1 MPPFGSGKLRGRLS
15 VVVMNNRPLPKKPRK
30 PAYPKRSGKAGLPA
44 GALVHLGERKT
55 ERAIVTLFEYDAAGL
70 TETRFD
76 SPDACRGCMPGKQ
89 RFWLNV
95 HGLHEPEVM
104 GEIGRRFKLHPLV
117 LEDILNT
124 DQRPKIEDYGDYLF
138 IVARFFD
145 YDPATL
151 TVMGEQVSFVIGEN
165 FVLTFQERPT
175 GSFAP
180 VREWLR
186 QDKGR
191 IRQLGA
197 DYLAYALLDLLV
209 DRYFTVL
216 EQIGERTEQ
225 LEEDLM
231 THPDATQL
239 QTLHQLKRET
249 IVLRRAIWPLR
260 EVINTLLR
268 GENRFF
274 AAETRLYLRDIYD
287 HTVHLIESLEAIR
300 DLIAG
305 MLDIYLSSISNRV
318 NQEVRALT
326 VVAIIFM
333 PATLISGIFGMN
345 FRAMPLLDAP
355 AGFLYAIGMM
365 VCVVAILGIIF
376 WRRRWFD

>member
-1 MPPFGSGKLRGRLS
+1 MTSRNASK
-15 VVVMNNRPLPKKPRK
+15 NIRK
-30 PAYPKRSGKAGLPA
+30 TPHPKRSGKAGLPA
-44 GALVHLGERKT
+44 GTLVHLGERKT
-55 ERAIVTLFEYDAAGL
+55 EHAAITLIEYSPEGLSETHFESLAACQSCVPIYPKGPKL
-70 TETRFD
+70 
-76 SPDACRGCMPGKQ
+76 
-89 RFWLNV
+89 WLNV

-104 GEIGRRFKLHPLV
+104 SEIGRRFNLHPLV

-124 DQRPKIEDYGDYLF
+124 DQRPKIDDYGDYLF
-138 IVARFFD
+138 LVARFFN
-145 YDPATL
+145 YDAATL
-151 TVMGEQVSFVIGEN
+151 TVTTEQVSLVIGEH
-165 FVLTFQERPT
+165 FVLSFQERPT
-175 GSFAP
+175 GSFDP

-186 QDKGR
+186 HDKGR
-191 IRQLGA
+191 IRQLGT
-197 DYLAYALLDLLV
+197 DYLAYALLDTLV
-209 DRYFTVL
+209 DRYFSVL

-231 THPDATQL
+231 ARPDAAQL

-249 IVLRRAIWPLR
+249 LTLRRAIWPLR
-260 EVINTLLR
+260 EVINTLVR
-268 GENRFF
+268 NESRFF
-274 AAETRLYLRDIYD
+274 TAETQLYLRDIYD

-345 FRAMPLLDAP
+345 FKVMPLLDNP
-355 AGFLYAIGMM
+355 AGFLFAIGLM
-365 VCVVAILGIIF
+365 VGVASTLGAIF
-376 WRRRWFD
+376 WRRRWLS

>member
-1 MPPFGSGKLRGRLS
+1 MASKSKRTKP
-15 VVVMNNRPLPKKPRK
+15 VRPL
-30 PAYPKRSGKAGLPA
+30 RSGKTGLPA
-44 GALVHLGERKT
+44 GSLVHLGERKT
-55 ERAIVTLFEYDAAGL
+55 ERTAIHLVEYGTEDL
-70 TETRFD
+70 KETRFD
-76 SPDACRGCMPGKQ
+76 SLAECQACAPALPKL
-89 RFWLNV
+89 WLNV

-104 GEIGRRFKLHPLV
+104 SEIGRRFKLHPLV

-124 DQRPKIEDYGDYLF
+124 DQRPKIDDYGDYLF
-138 IVARFFD
+138 LVARFFD

-151 TVMGEQVSFVIGEN
+151 TVTSEQVSFVIGKD

-175 GSFAP
+175 GRFDP

-191 IRQLGA
+191 IRALGT
-197 DYLAYALLDLLV
+197 DYLAYALLDILV

-216 EQIGERTEQ
+216 EQIGERSED
-225 LEEDLM
+225 LEEELM
-231 THPDATQL
+231 ARPDAAL
-239 QTLHQLKRET
+239 LHTLHQLKRET
-249 IVLRRAIWPLR
+249 LTLRRAIWPLR
-260 EVINTLLR
+260 EVINTLVR
-268 GENRFF
+268 NEGRFF
-274 AAETRLYLRDIYD
+274 TAETQLYLRDIYD

-345 FRAMPLLDAP
+345 FKAMPLLDAGN
-355 AGFLYAIGMM
+355 GFFVALGLM
-365 VCVVAILGIIF
+365 VGVAATLGAIF
-376 WRRRWFD
+376 WRRRWIG

>member
-1 MPPFGSGKLRGRLS
+1 MPISHRTAPKI
-15 VVVMNNRPLPKKPRK
+15 NRKTSR
-30 PAYPKRSGKAGLPA
+30 PKRSGKAGLPA
-44 GALVHLGERKT
+44 GTLVHLGEQKIQHT
-55 ERAIVTLFEYDAAGL
+55 AIGLIEYGPDGL
-70 TETRFD
+70 TETHFANLA
-76 SPDACRGCMPGKQ
+76 ACQACTPTGPKL
-89 RFWLNV
+89 WLNV

-104 GEIGRRFKLHPLV
+104 QEIGRRFNLHPLV

-138 IVARFFD
+138 LVARFFN
-145 YDPATL
+145 YDAASLGTSS
-151 TVMGEQVSFVIGEN
+151 EQVSFVIGQN

-175 GSFAP
+175 GSFDP

-191 IRQLGA
+191 IRQLGV
-197 DYLAYALLDLLV
+197 DYLAYTLLDTLV
-209 DRYFTVL
+209 DRYFVVL
-216 EQIGERTEQ
+216 EQIGERCEE
-225 LEEDLM
+225 LEEGLIAK
-231 THPDATQL
+231 PDAAL
-239 QTLHQLKRET
+239 LSTLHQLKRET
-249 IVLRRAIWPLR
+249 LTLRRAIWPLR

-268 GENRFF
+268 NDSRFF
-274 AAETRLYLRDIYD
+274 TAETRLYLRDIYD

-326 VVAIIFM
+326 VVAIIIM

-345 FRAMPLLDAP
+345 FHTMPLLDHP
-355 AGFLYAIGMM
+355 AGFMFAIGLMIG
-365 VCVVAILGIIF
+365 VAATLGAIF
-376 WRRRWFD
+376 WRRRWLG

>member
-1 MPPFGSGKLRGRLS
+1 MS
-15 VVVMNNRPLPKKPRK
+15 NRPLPKKPRK
-30 PAYPKRSGKAGLPA
+30 PPYPKRSGKTGLPA

-55 ERAIVTLFEYDAAGL
+55 EHAAVSLIEYGPAGL

-76 SPDACRGCMPGKQ
+76 SLAACHACTPSGPKL
-89 RFWLNV
+89 WLNV

-104 GEIGRRFKLHPLV
+104 SEIGQRFKLHPLV

-124 DQRPKIEDYGDYLF
+124 DQRPKIEEYGDYLF
-138 IVARFFD
+138 LVARFFD
-145 YDPATL
+145 YDAATL
-151 TVMGEQVSFVIGEN
+151 NVTSEQVSFVIGRN

-175 GSFAP
+175 GSFDP
-180 VREWLR
+180 VRAWLR

-191 IRQLGA
+191 IRQLGI

-231 THPDATQL
+231 AHPDSTQL
-239 QTLHQLKRET
+239 QTLHHLKRET
-249 IVLRRAIWPLR
+249 LTLRRAIWPLR
-260 EVINTLLR
+260 EMLNTLLR

-274 AAETRLYLRDIYD
+274 TEETRLYLRDIYD

-345 FRAMPLLDAP
+345 FHAMPLLDEP
-355 AGFLYAIGMM
+355 SGFLLAIGMM
-365 VCVVAILGIIF
+365 AGVAATLGAIF
-376 WRRRWFD
+376 WRRRWLE

>member
-1 MPPFGSGKLRGRLS
+1 
-15 VVVMNNRPLPKKPRK
+15 MNNRTSAHTPRK
-30 PAYPKRSGKAGLPA
+30 PRPRRSGKAGLPA

-55 ERAIVTLFEYDAAGL
+55 ERAAITLIEYRPDGL
-70 TETRFD
+70 DEKRFD
-76 SPDACRGCMPGKQ
+76 SLAECRACETTGGKL
-89 RFWLNV
+89 WLNV
-95 HGLHEPEVM
+95 HGLHEPEVL
-104 GEIGRRFKLHPLV
+104 GEIGRRFNLHPLV

-124 DQRPKIEDYGDYLF
+124 DQRPKLDDYGDYLF
-138 IVARFFD
+138 LVARFFD
-145 YDPATL
+145 YDPASLSVT
-151 TVMGEQVSFVIGEN
+151 TEQVSFVIGQD

-175 GSFAP
+175 GSFDP
-180 VREWLR
+180 VRQWLR

-191 IRQLGA
+191 IRQLGT

-231 THPDATQL
+231 AKPDAAQL
-239 QTLHQLKRET
+239 HTLHLLKRET
-249 IVLRRAIWPLR
+249 LVLRRAIWPLR
-260 EVINTLLR
+260 EVINTLIR
-268 GENRFF
+268 NESRFF
-274 AAETRLYLRDIYD
+274 TAETQLYLRDIYD

-326 VVAIIFM
+326 VIALIFM

-345 FRAMPLLDAP
+345 FRSMPLLDNP
-355 AGFLYAIGMM
+355 AGFFLAIGLMIG
-365 VCVVAILGIIF
+365 VAGTIGFVF
-376 WRRRWFD
+376 WRRRWIS